1 MRQRIRWGGLFAA
14 VLLLVPAAP
23 SLLAQGA
30 GENAAR
36 VADPD
41 PQRFAEAFQSF
52 AQWDA
57 KNSYPR
63 DAVLFV
69 GSSSIVRWSTAEAFP
84 RLPVINRGFGGSQAS
99 DALHWVEEAVLK
111 YDPAVVVYYEGDND
125 VAAGK
130 KARQIFEDMRAF
142 AQAVLAHDP
151 ATHIVFLSVKPS
163 LLRWNAWPEMQ
174 ATNDLLRQFTLERPN
189 LHFVDVATP
198 MLGADGR
205 PMPNLF
211 VQDGLHMTRDGY
223 DIWNRAVGPVLAR
236 LAN

>member
-1 MRQRIRWGGLFAA
+1 MRARIGTGALFAV
-14 VLLLVPAAP
+14 VLLFAP
-23 SLLAQGA
+23 GPHRLLAQAA

-41 PQRFAEAFQSF
+41 PARFAQAFEQF
-52 AQWDA
+52 AAWDA
-57 KNSYPR
+57 KNSHPEN
-63 DAVLFV
+63 AVLFV
-69 GSSSIVRWSTAEAFP
+69 GSSSIVRWNTARAFP
-84 RLPVINRGFGGSQAS
+84 GLPVINRGFGGSQAS

-130 KARQIFEDMRAF
+130 KAHQIFEDMRAF
-142 AQAVLAHDP
+142 AQAVLARDP
-151 ATHIVFLSVKPS
+151 STHIVFISVKPS
-163 LLRWNAWPEMQ
+163 LLRWSAWPEMQ

-211 VQDGLHMTRDGY
+211 VQDGLHMTEDGY
-223 DIWNRAVGPVLAR
+223 AIWNRVVGPLLAR
-236 LAN
+236 LIH